1 MAATRDSRVAGRARS
16 PLPRPAVAA
25 LRTWL
30 AAIDELTAAVN
41 SAQPLDVLLDMVAMT
56 ACRLLTYESCAVLLA
71 DGDRAALRIRG
82 SHGLQAE
89 YVRHVNDNAPLLLSG
104 DTELS
109 DSPSRRAFTT
119 GAPVVVPDVAADS
132 TFGPWHR
139 AALEQGYRAMA
150 ALPLHSQGR
159 VIGTVNVYSPTPR
172 QLDPA
177 GLELLQVLANHAG
190 IAMETTSLLDRDR
203 ARLAELT
210 RLNES
215 LRQQTALL
223 QRADEIHQRLTVEAV
238 SGGVRSI
245 AEALAALIARPVA
258 VEDAYARPLVSIAF
272 AGQEVPLPPAARRSG
287 LRWDEQP
294 ADSTAPVL
302 GPVIY
307 EGLSVTAVTLDDDVA
322 GLLWLPREPE
332 LGELERR
339 AVEQAAVVLAL
350 ELLRRR
356 TAVEAVWRLGGDLV
370 TDLLSGARIDVGYAQ
385 SLAERVGAD
394 LQVPQAVL
402 VLRPDRPDPRLVTQ
416 ATRAV
421 HAAAQAR
428 ERPRP
433 LATARDGEVVVLLPD
448 TPGAPAAAVAEH
460 LRSAAAASAGE
471 LRASLSARCA
481 ELGELPGALRLGR
494 ALLDLTPPGDGEG
507 LLTRSSTG
515 LVGLLLTQVDTG
527 QVGRFLD
534 RWLAP
539 LQRYDAQRR
548 TDLVRTLRTHLDAD
562 LSTAATAEALFVHPN
577 TVTLRIKRIEAVLD
591 VSLARVHDLTSL
603 RTALLIDAL
612 GQPSA

>member
-1 MAATRDSRVAGRARS
+1 MAPTRDSRVAGRQRAS
-16 PLPRPAVAA
+16 LPRPAVAA
-25 LRTWL
+25 MRTWL

-56 ACRLLTYESCAVLLA
+56 ACRLLTYEFCAVLLA
-71 DGDRAALRIRG
+71 DDDRAALRIRG
-82 SHGLQAE
+82 YYGLQAE

-104 DTELS
+104 DTDLS

-119 GAPVVVPDVAADS
+119 NSPVVVPDVASDS

-150 ALPLHSQGR
+150 ALPLRSRGQ

-190 IAMETTSLLDRDR
+190 IALETTALLDRDR

-210 RLNES
+210 RLAES
-215 LRQQTALL
+215 LQRQTALL

-245 AEALAALIARPVA
+245 AEALAALLARPVA
-258 VEDAYARPLVSIAF
+258 VEDAYARPLVSIAR
-272 AGQEVPLPPAARRSG
+272 AGQEVPLPPADRRSG
-287 LRWDEQP
+287 LRWDEQVVN
-294 ADSTAPVL
+294 SSAPVL
-302 GPVIY
+302 GPVTFA
-307 EGLSVTAVTLDDDVA
+307 GLSVTAVMLDGEVA

-332 LGELERR
+332 LGELEQR

-356 TAVEAVWRLGGDLV
+356 AAAEAVWRLGGDLV

-385 SLAERVGAD
+385 SLAERLGAD
-394 LQVPQAVL
+394 LRMPHAVL
-402 VLRPDRPDPRLVTQ
+402 VLRPERPDPRLITN

-421 HAAAQAR
+421 HAAAQTR
-428 ERPRP
+428 QRPRP
-433 LATARDGEVVVLLPD
+433 LNAAREGEVVVLLPD
-448 TPGAPAAAVAEH
+448 TPDTPVAAVAEY
-460 LRSAAAASAGE
+460 LRAAAAASAGA
-471 LRASLSARCA
+471 LRAAISDPCTEMS
-481 ELGELPGALRLGR
+481 ELPGALRLGR
-494 ALLDLTPPGDGEG
+494 ALLDLTPPAEGEG
-507 LLTRSSTG
+507 LLTQSSTG
-515 LVGLLLTQVDTG
+515 LVGLLLTQVETG
-527 QVGRFLD
+527 QVSLFLD
-534 RWLAP
+534 RWLTP
-539 LQRYDAQRR
+539 LQRYDDQRG
-548 TDLVRTLRTHLDAD
+548 TDLVRTLRTYLDHD
-562 LSTAATAEALFVHPN
+562 LNTAATAESLFVHYN
-577 TVTLRIKRIEAVLD
+577 TVTLRIRRIEAVLD
-591 VSLARVHDLTSL
+591 VTFAKVHDLTSL

-612 GQPSA
+612 RQPSA